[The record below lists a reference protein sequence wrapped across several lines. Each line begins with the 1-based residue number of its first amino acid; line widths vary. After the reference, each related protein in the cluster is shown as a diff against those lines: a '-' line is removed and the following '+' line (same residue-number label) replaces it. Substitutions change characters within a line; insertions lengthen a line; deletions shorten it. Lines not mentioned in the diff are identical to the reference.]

1 MGRDRRD
8 EFSWRRFALSIARR
22 LGLPRAN
29 APDDR
34 ELIEDIDRW
43 SGSVPKSDQTPLS
56 DLLDELEEKAMAV
69 YQRAGLP
76 VQRGHYAR
84 PPDTREWQ
92 FVAETLSPADR
103 WALVQAYPPEQGWR
117 FATLQTLGH
126 FEPTG
131 DPAVAASDV
140 LSECQALRDTREA
153 RHEASML
160 ILERAIRL
168 GMTGADLPHG
178 TGPLRFYP
186 VGPAALSGD
195 GSSPTR

>member
-1 MGRDRRD
+1 MADRRD
-8 EFSWRRFALSIARR
+8 EFSWRRFALSIVRR
-22 LGLPRAN
+22 LSLPSAN
-29 APDDR
+29 ASDDR
-34 ELIEDIDRW
+34 EVFEDRDRW
-43 SGSVPKSDQTPLS
+43 SGSAPKSDPTPLLA
-56 DLLDELEEKAMAV
+56 LLGALEDKALAV

-103 WALVQAYPPEQGWR
+103 WALVQTYPPEQGWR
-117 FATLQTLGH
+117 FATLQTLGR

-140 LSECQALRDTREA
+140 LSECQAMRDTREA
-153 RHEASML
+153 HHEASML

-195 GSSPTR
+195 ASSPSR